1 MSFSKVVIE
10 KMAYSLPPN
19 IVRSEELEESLSPLY
34 DRLNLNI
41 GRLELMT
48 GIKKEDSGKVSK
60 KHLRHL
66 RKRAL
71 NYLKKEIS
79 TQVVLIYYPFS
90 SLPGPT

>member
-41 GRLELMT
+41 GRLELFNYFSNF
-48 GIKKEDSGKVSK
+48 IKLCSEVFHGSC
-60 KHLRHL
+60 
-66 RKRAL
+66 
-71 NYLKKEIS
+71 
-79 TQVVLIYYPFS
+79 
-90 SLPGPT
+90 PT